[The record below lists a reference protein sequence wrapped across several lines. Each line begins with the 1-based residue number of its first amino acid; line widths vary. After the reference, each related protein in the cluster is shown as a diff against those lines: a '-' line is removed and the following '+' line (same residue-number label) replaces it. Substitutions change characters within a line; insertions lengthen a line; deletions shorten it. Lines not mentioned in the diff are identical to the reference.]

1 MVERIAERVHASYDR
16 LMEPRVISISTET
29 VLKTVGVLLAIG
41 IAWLIR
47 DILLLLFSATLLA
60 GILYPFADWA
70 SQHKIPK
77 GLAVA
82 LLYLALFT
90 LLAGMVGFLI
100 PAILDQ
106 TRQASSTFGGTIG
119 WLRDGATELRLVS
132 ERLGLGAESAPN
144 LSALADR
151 VQDSALSLFAS
162 LNHVLGGLATVVV
175 VLVLSFYLVIED
187 ESIKRA
193 FRGLV
198 PDAYHEFATRLI
210 WRVMEKLGAWARGQ
224 LALSASIGLAY
235 FVGFSLIGVPYALL
249 LALVAAVFEF
259 VPYLGPIT
267 AALAVVFIAFTV
279 SPWKAL
285 AAIAFI
291 LVVQQLQN
299 HVLTPLVM
307 KKAVG
312 LHPAVSIAAFLVG
325 AKLFGVVGAI
335 FSIPVATALSVV
347 LQEYAAFRNKEQAT
361 TPS

>member
-1 MVERIAERVHASYDR
+1 
-16 LMEPRVISISTET
+16 MEPRVISISTET
-29 VLKTVGVLLAIG
+29 VLKTVGVLLALG
-41 IAWLIR
+41 AAWLIR

-70 SQHKIPK
+70 SHHKIPK

-90 LLAGMVGFLI
+90 LLTVMVGFLI
-100 PAILDQ
+100 PAIVDQ
-106 TRQASSTFGGTIG
+106 ARQASGTFGGTIG
-119 WLRDGATELRLVS
+119 WLRDGATELRDVS
-132 ERLGLGAESAPN
+132 EYLGLGAESAPS
-144 LSALADR
+144 LSALAER
-151 VQDSALSLFAS
+151 VQESALNLVAS
-162 LNHVLGGLATVVV
+162 LNNVLAGLTAVVV
-175 VLVLSFYLVIED
+175 VLVLSFYLVID
-187 ESIKRA
+187 DGSIKRA

-198 PDAYHEFATRLI
+198 PDAYHEFGTRLI

-235 FVGFSLIGVPYALL
+235 FVGFSLLGVPYALL

-267 AALAVVFIAFTV
+267 VGSAVVFIALTV

-285 AAIAFI
+285 AALFFI

-299 HVLTPLVM
+299 HIVTPLVM

-312 LHPAVSIAAFLVG
+312 LHPVASIAAFLVG

-347 LQEYAAFRNKEQAT
+347 LQEYVTFRKPVTSDQ
-361 TPS
+361 